1 MAERT
6 GFEPAVRYTRTHAF
20 QACSLSRSDTSPFN
34 NDFLYFCCY
43 YYILI
48 VKMKILL
55 KLKIFFQSKLFINE
69 KKNLNF
75 SSISPTT
82 IF

>member
-1 MAERT
+1 
-6 GFEPAVRYTRTHAF
+6 
-20 QACSLSRSDTSPFN
+20 
-34 NDFLYFCCY
+34 
-43 YYILI
+43 
-48 VKMKILL
+48 MKILL